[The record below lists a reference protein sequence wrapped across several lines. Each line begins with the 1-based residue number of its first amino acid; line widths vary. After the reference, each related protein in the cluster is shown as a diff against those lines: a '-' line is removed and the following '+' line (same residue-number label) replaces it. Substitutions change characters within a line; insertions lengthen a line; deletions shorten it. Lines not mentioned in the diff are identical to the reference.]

1 MHGNYSYKNR
11 KLLGQDLIFAYIILG
26 RQQHR
31 YVPWTLTISP
41 SLYGSIISIIYAAL
55 PYLWARIGPTS
66 FVKQREIILSVI
78 KVFYFSAPLLRRP
91 RGIQRVLDAEPRPGK
106 LGVLIDT
113 IKVIW
118 GCRLMAIL
126 IGSSALPSSLL
137 LYLPVLL
144 YSTLAV
150 RGNKSLCETELLSH
164 PITAARIAAF
174 HSWADRIVQPVLSS
188 LGFSEL
194 FAVALNPKDQ
204 CEAYLNWMYA
214 IVGLVLPTIVVV
226 RLFPSILSGRLRFN
240 KWLSVVEIGPF
251 TSKSGG
257 KRVLSMV
264 WWLFL
269 GEQESRAPWDWW
281 LLAFGWWFSFSTIWS
296 FSKLLVH

>member
-1 MHGNYSYKNR
+1 M
-11 KLLGQDLIFAYIILG
+11 
-26 RQQHR
+26 
-31 YVPWTLTISP
+31 
-41 SLYGSIISIIYAAL
+41 
-55 PYLWARIGPTS
+55 
-66 FVKQREIILSVI
+66 
-78 KVFYFSAPLLRRP
+78 
-91 RGIQRVLDAEPRPGK
+91 
-106 LGVLIDT
+106 
-113 IKVIW
+113 W
-118 GCRLMAIL
+118 GCRLIAVFFSGIVIPLHIL
-126 IGSSALPSSLL
+126 IH
-137 LYLPVLL
+137 LPVLL

-150 RGNKSLCETELLSH
+150 RGNTSLCETELLSH

-174 HSWADRIVQPVLSS
+174 HSWADRIAQPVLSS

-194 FAVALNPKDQ
+194 FAVAVSPKDQ

-226 RLFPSILSGRLRFN
+226 RLFPSILSGRLRFS
-240 KWLSVVEIGPF
+240 KWLSVVETGPH

-296 FSKLLVH
+296 ISKLLVH